1 MISKSLWACALLSVT
16 LLQGRAQDQA
26 AMPAPDDRYKA
37 DILLVIAHPDDDT
50 DVATYL
56 WKAVLDEG
64 KRVAVVVTTRG
75 NSGGNAV
82 GMEQSKALADV
93 REIEARRSLAA
104 HGIAN
109 VWFMRASDTPTQDV
123 LHSLETLGHGAALE
137 EVVRIV
143 RLTRPEAILTWL
155 PAYVAGENHGDH
167 QAAAVVATEAFDL
180 AGEPAVFPEQIAAP
194 RDRLSINNYGEGLN
208 PWQAKKLY
216 FFSDATD
223 PEFLAHQGPAYLAS
237 DLCRSR
243 GVPFSQ
249 LNRMAWD
256 FYGTQID
263 FGEEGMRHRIDQTE
277 YLVLGKS
284 LVPAPIEGD
293 VLAGTDKGPSAY
305 AAAQAYQAPAALPV
319 SLELGGPWAFYH
331 EFYRAH
337 GLTSLERLVKPQ
349 SDFIADKPLWVPL
362 LLRNHSQKAVEL
374 IVHSSLPQGWTP
386 VAKDAAYHLQPGSS
400 FPLQILLT
408 PPAHSGDKFPQLL
421 RWSLTA
427 DGKPAGEV
435 ELTVYLVETG
445 VPQ

>member
-1 MISKSLWACALLSVT
+1 MTSRLLLACALLSLT
-16 LLQGRAQDQA
+16 LLQGRAQEQPSI
-26 AMPAPDDRYKA
+26 PAPDDRYKA

-50 DVATYL
+50 DVGTYL
-56 WKAVLDEG
+56 WKTVLDEG

-104 HGIAN
+104 HGITN

-137 EVVRIV
+137 EVVRLV
-143 RLTRPEAILTWL
+143 RLTRPEVILTWL

-180 AGEPAVFPEQIAAP
+180 AGQPAVFPEQIAAP

-223 PEFLAHQGPAYLAS
+223 PAFLAHHGPAYLAS
-237 DLCRSR
+237 DICRSR

-284 LVPAPIEGD
+284 LISAPIEGD
-293 VLAGTDKGPSAY
+293 VLAGIDNTPIAY
-305 AAAQAYQAPAALPV
+305 APPHPDQESPALPV
-319 SLELGGPWAFYH
+319 SLELGGPWAFYRQ
-331 EFYRAH
+331 FYRAH
-337 GLTSLERLVKPQ
+337 GLTSLETLVKPQ
-349 SDFIADKPLWVPL
+349 SDFVPGKPLWVPL
-362 LLRNHSQKAVEL
+362 LLRNHSQQAIQVILHSTLPEGWRPVARDATYMLKPG
-374 IVHSSLPQGWTP
+374 SSLP
-386 VAKDAAYHLQPGSS
+386 LQT
-400 FPLQILLT
+400 LLT
-408 PPAHSGDKFPQLL
+408 PPAHSSDKSPELL

-427 DGKPAGEV
+427 DGKPAGDV
-435 ELTVYLVETG
+435 QLTVYPVEIG

>member
-1 MISKSLWACALLSVT
+1 MISKLLCAYALLSVT
-16 LLQGRAQDQA
+16 LLQGRAQDRPTI
-26 AMPAPDDRYKA
+26 PAPDDRYKA
-37 DILLVIAHPDDDT
+37 DILLVLAHPDDDT

-56 WKAVLDEG
+56 WRAVLDEG

-104 HGIAN
+104 HGITN

-143 RLTRPEAILTWL
+143 RLTRPDVILTWL

-180 AGEPAVFPEQIAAP
+180 AGQPAVFPEQIAAP
-194 RDRLSINNYGEGLN
+194 RDRQSINNYGEGLN

-223 PEFLAHQGPAYLAS
+223 PEFLAHHGPAYLAS
-237 DLCRSR
+237 DISGSR

-256 FYGTQID
+256 FYRTQID

-284 LVPAPIEGD
+284 LIPAPVEGD
-293 VLAGTDKGPSAY
+293 VLAGIDKVPIAY
-305 AAAQAYQAPAALPV
+305 ASPKTYQEPAAFPV

-337 GLTSLERLVKPQ
+337 GLTSLETLVKPQ
-349 SDFIADKPLWVPL
+349 SDFVPEKPLWVPL
-362 LLRNHSQKAVEL
+362 LLRNKSQQAVEVIL
-374 IVHSSLPQGWTP
+374 HSSLPKGWTP
-386 VAKDAAYHLQPGSS
+386 VAKDAAYVLKPGSS

-408 PPAHSGDKFPQLL
+408 PPAHSGDKSPQLL
-421 RWSLTA
+421 RWSMTA
-427 DGKPAGEV
+427 DGKPAGGV
-435 ELTVYLVETG
+435 ELTVYPVEIG

>member
-1 MISKSLWACALLSVT
+1 MISKSLFVCALLSVT
-16 LLQGRAQDQA
+16 LLQGRATEQPA
-26 AMPAPDDRYKA
+26 IPAPDDRYKA

-50 DVATYL
+50 DVGTYL

-104 HGIAN
+104 HGITN

-143 RLTRPEAILTWL
+143 RLTRPEVILTWL

-180 AGEPAVFPEQIAAP
+180 AGEPAAFPEQIAAP

-216 FFSDATD
+216 FFSDATH
-223 PEFLAHQGPAYLAS
+223 PEFLAHHGPAYLAS
-237 DLCRSR
+237 DICRSR

-256 FYGTQID
+256 FYRTQID

-284 LVPAPIEGD
+284 LIPAPVEGD
-293 VLAGTDKGPSAY
+293 VLAGVDKASIAY
-305 AAAQAYQAPAALPV
+305 APPQAYQEPPALPV
-319 SLELGGPWAFYH
+319 SLELGGPWAFYR

-337 GLTSLERLVKPQ
+337 GLTSLETLVKPQ
-349 SDFIADKPLWVPL
+349 SDFVPDKPLWVPL
-362 LLRNHSQKAVEL
+362 LLRNNSQKAVEAIL
-374 IVHSSLPQGWTP
+374 HSSLPEGWTP
-386 VAKDAAYHLQPGSS
+386 VAKDARYVLHPGSS
-400 FPLQILLT
+400 LPLQILLT
-408 PPAHSGDKFPQLL
+408 PPAQSGDKSPQLL
-421 RWSLTA
+421 GWSLAA

-435 ELTVYLVETG
+435 QLTVYPVEIG